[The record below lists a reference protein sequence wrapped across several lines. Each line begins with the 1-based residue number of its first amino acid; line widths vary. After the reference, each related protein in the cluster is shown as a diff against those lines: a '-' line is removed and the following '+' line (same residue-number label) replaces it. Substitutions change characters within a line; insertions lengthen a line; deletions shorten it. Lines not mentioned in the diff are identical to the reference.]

1 MVTDNKGLNIQQT
14 KLRQLLTDA
23 EEHNGAIELFLV
35 HHGQLHSAKMSSDK
49 LWSYED
55 DLLDDVNTT
64 QAKHIPDGLDHS
76 IVWVLWHLARIE
88 DIAMSILVGG
98 IEQVFIRDGWMNR
111 LKIHLMHS
119 GNEMAA
125 SEVAKLTQDIDYSA
139 LRAYRAAVGCQTRE
153 IVSQLS
159 HQDLT
164 KKVPADRLQRVLAEG
179 AVVPQAQLIIDYWSR
194 RTIAGLLLMPATRHN
209 LVHLNEI
216 AKLKKRVV

>member
-1 MVTDNKGLNIQQT
+1 MVTDNKGLNKQQA
-14 KLRQLLTDA
+14 KLRQLLTNA
-23 EEHNGAIELFLV
+23 EYFKGAVELFLV
-35 HHGQLHSAKMSSDK
+35 HHSQLHSAKMSGEK

-98 IEQVFIRDGWMNR
+98 IEQVFIRYGWMNR

-125 SEVAKLTQDIDYSA
+125 SEVAILSQDINYSA
-139 LRAYRAAVGCQTRE
+139 LRAYRVAVGCQTLE

-159 HQDLT
+159 PQELT
-164 KKVPADRLQRVLAEG
+164 KKVPEDRLQRVLAEG
-179 AVVPQAQLIIDYWSR
+179 AVVPQAQPIIDYWSR